1 MDEQKANT
9 DEVRKVVREELALLE
24 EKKRR
29 EQIERVYWHQ
39 CARCAVYGF
48 HPPCP
53 PEWLKIPWEPEK
65 KEMSTKD
72 KIVVSAIVAVVVV
85 MVVGTVAI
93 VRIACG

>member
-9 DEVRKVVREELALLE
+9 DEVRKVVRDELASLE

-39 CARCAVYGF
+39 CAKCVAYGF
-48 HPPCP
+48 HPPRP
-53 PEWLKIPWEPEK
+53 PDWLNIAWEPEK
-65 KEMSTKD
+65 KGMNTRD
-72 KIVVSAIVAVVVV
+72 KIVVAGIVAVVVV

-93 VRIACG
+93 VRIACV